1 MAFYARLLQTHPIAT
16 KTLTS
21 ATLFGLGDLMSQTQF
36 EKKKEVD
43 QARLARMV
51 AWGGMFAPRECR
63 RSERDDRCSTP
74 RALARARAL
83 AAPTD
88 ARNPLLPSPQSRT
101 CGTARSTR

>member
-63 RSERDDRCSTP
+63 RSDARRSTFDAS
-74 RALARARAL
+74 RARAR
-83 AAPTD
+83 
-88 ARNPLLPSPQSRT
+88 SRPR
-101 CGTARSTR
+101 GPD